1 MTYPSELSTAYG
13 TAIVVGTLA
22 AGVGSVAL
30 LRYLLRYVGR
40 AGAAWFVVTIAAQ
53 AFAAFA
59 YGVGLLVFDPA
70 ARAFAEAFLWIGI
83 ACLGPTFLGFV
94 LTYTGR
100 GGLARSLPFRSVFV
114 FPLGTAALAL
124 THPFHGLFWREFRIA
139 PVFELSTVLY
149 EIQPW
154 AFLSIAVSLGTAA
167 IGVLL
172 LLEAILSY
180 GPLYRREAI
189 AVALSTLPPAA
200 GAIVWLAGVG
210 PWPEL
215 NLAPLLLLPHVLFDA
230 YAFVGTHMFETNPTT
245 QRAAERDGF
254 DGLRDPILTV
264 DADARVVKANREA
277 AELFGIDDAS
287 FPLPIAELT
296 GVDLGEMRS
305 AGEMDVPGATGG
317 VFAVSYSPLRD
328 PSGEAVGGMVI
339 LYDVTEQRRR
349 EQQLAVFNRVLRHNL
364 RNEMTVIRG
373 HANSLEADLSDP
385 EGAQAGAI
393 ADAGDRLLSIGNK
406 AQRFDRVQER
416 EVRPIEIDLRGLLG
430 SIEAELRDRHGQTAF
445 TLDAEAE
452 PGAECVRSDAEMLSL
467 ILSNLIENAILHA
480 EGDPTVA
487 VRAYRPEAAPD
498 AVAIEVRDDNAAISD
513 LEIASIR
520 AGDETPLQHGTG
532 IGLWIVTW
540 CLTALNGDL
549 EFAYDEG
556 NVVTVS
562 LPTAGDA

>member
-1 MTYPSELSTAYG
+1 MSTAYG

-53 AFAAFA
+53 ALSAFA

-100 GGLARSLPFRSVFV
+100 SGLTRSLPFRSLFV
-114 FPLGTAALAL
+114 VPLGTTALAL
-124 THPFHGLFWREFRIA
+124 THPFHGLLWREFRIA

-172 LLEAILSY
+172 LLETILSY

-245 QRAAERDGF
+245 QRAAEHNGF
-254 DGLRDPILTV
+254 NGLRDPILTV
-264 DADARVVKANREA
+264 DADARVVNANREA

-296 GVDLGEMRS
+296 GVGLGKMRS
-305 AGEMDVPGATGG
+305 AGEMDIPGIAGG
-317 VFAVSYSPLRD
+317 VFAVSYTSLSD
-328 PSGEAVGGMVI
+328 PSGEAVGGMVV

-385 EGAQAGAI
+385 GLSAQAGAI
-393 ADAGDRLLSIGNK
+393 ADAGDRLLSIGDK

-416 EVRPIEIDLRGLLG
+416 EVRPTEIDLRGLLG
-430 SIEAELRDRHGQTAF
+430 SIEAELRERHDETGF
-445 TLDAEAE
+445 TLDAETEA
-452 PGAECVRSDAEMLSL
+452 GAECVRSDAEMLSL

-487 VRAYRPEAAPD
+487 VRAYRPEADPD
-498 AVAIEVRDDNAAISD
+498 AVAFEVRDDNAAISD

-549 EFAYDEG
+549 EFGYDEG